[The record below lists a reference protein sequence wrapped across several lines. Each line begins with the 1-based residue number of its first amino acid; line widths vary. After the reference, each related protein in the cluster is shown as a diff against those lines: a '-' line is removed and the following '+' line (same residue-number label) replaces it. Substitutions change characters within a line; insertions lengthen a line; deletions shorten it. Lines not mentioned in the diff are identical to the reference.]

1 MSQEDFANHFG
12 IAGIYGFTY
21 DAKKVYTLLIFVCT
35 GQCLV
40 YSWFANLEKHASNA
54 VSLSMN
60 KLGLNLLVISGALKY
75 GMPQNFS
82 GSTTVIMEGLHKV

>member
-1 MSQEDFANHFG
+1 VSRDNFAKHFG
-12 IAGIYGFTY
+12 IAEIYGFAY
-21 DAKKVYTLLIFVCT
+21 GAKKVYTLLILVCT
-35 GQCLV
+35 AQYLV
-40 YSWFANLEKHASNA
+40 YSWFAHLEKHASNA

-82 GSTTVIMEGLHKV
+82 S